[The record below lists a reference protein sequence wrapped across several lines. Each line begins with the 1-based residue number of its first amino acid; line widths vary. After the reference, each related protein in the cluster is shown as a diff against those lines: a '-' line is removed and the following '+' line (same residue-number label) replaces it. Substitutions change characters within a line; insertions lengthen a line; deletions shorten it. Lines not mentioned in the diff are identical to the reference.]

1 VRLLQAIDVGTN
13 SVRSIVVEVPD
24 AGAHRVIDDEKE
36 MTRLGHGLAITGEL
50 DPVAVERTV
59 SALKAMT
66 DIGRN
71 LGVDDVHAIA
81 TEAVRRASNGAEFI
95 RRLRDEVGLDV
106 KLVSPREEGRLVWL
120 SAAALAKDMPASVVV
135 DIGGGSVEVVQ
146 GVRTRPVA
154 IASLPIGAR
163 ITTEQYLTE
172 DPPTDASFKKL
183 KRAVRR
189 ALRER
194 VTPLE
199 PGIKTIV
206 GSGGAITTIAGL
218 VAGMRGRRYESFQG
232 VQLQRAEIMQLLGVL
247 SHSTLEQRLA
257 MPGMP
262 SERADIILAGTLVL
276 AEVMKL
282 FGASCVLVN
291 ARGIREGI
299 VLDALAESGVAE
311 PALDHMAAVRG
322 VGERYRYDEQ
332 HAEQVTRLALSIFDQ
347 LVEPLHL
354 DVGTRRL
361 LESAAMLHD
370 VGYYVAYDR
379 HHRHSHHLILHS
391 GLPGFTRR
399 ELATVAAIARYHTK
413 ALPKKSHEAWSTLEP
428 ADRATVRQLAAI
440 LRIAD
445 GLDRGRGAHVESV
458 AVRDDKRTVRFEVTG
473 HGDVHAELYGVGK
486 KKDLF
491 EETFGRAVEVSVA
504 GEREGASAHQGP
516 KRQEAGR
523 HVGG

>member
-13 SVRSIVVEVPD
+13 SVRSIVVEVPEAD
-24 AGAHRVIDDEKE
+24 AHRIIDDEKE
-36 MTRLGHGLAITGEL
+36 MTRLGRGLAATGRL
-50 DPVAVERTV
+50 DAEAVERTV

-95 RRLRDEVGLDV
+95 QRLRDEVGLEV

-120 SAAALAKDMPASVVV
+120 SAASLTKEMPASVVV

-146 GVRTRPVA
+146 GAGAQPVA

-163 ITTEQYLTE
+163 IATEQYLAE
-172 DPPTDASFKKL
+172 DPPSDASFKKL

-189 ALRER
+189 ALREG

-199 PGIKTIV
+199 PGIQTIV
-206 GSGGAITTIAGL
+206 GSGGAITTIASL
-218 VAGMRGRRYESFQG
+218 VAGMRGRRYESLQG
-232 VQLQRAEIMQLLGVL
+232 VQMERAEIMQLLGAL
-247 SHSTLEQRLA
+247 SHSSAEQRLA
-257 MPGMP
+257 MPGM
-262 SERADIILAGTLVL
+262 SADRVDIILAGTLVL

-299 VLDALAESGVAE
+299 VLDALAQSGTAE
-311 PALDHMAAVRG
+311 PALDHMSAVRG
-322 VGERYRYDEQ
+322 VGERYRFDRQ

-347 LVEPLHL
+347 LAAPMHL
-354 DVGTRRL
+354 DVTKRRL

-370 VGYYVAYDR
+370 IGYYIAYDR

-399 ELATVAAIARYHTK
+399 ELAMVAAIARYHTK
-413 ALPKKSHEAWSTLEP
+413 ALPKKSHESWSALEP
-428 ADRATVRQLAAI
+428 ADRATVRELASI

-458 AVRDDKRTVRFEVTG
+458 AAHDDGSTVRLEVAG
-473 HGDVHAELYGVGK
+473 AVDLHAERYGVGK

-491 EETFGRAVEVSVA
+491 EETFGRHVEVDV
-504 GEREGASAHQGP
+504 
-516 KRQEAGR
+516 
-523 HVGG
+523 VGGTRSS